1 MSSFE
6 FCFIY
11 LNLSLLRRGRASG
24 AGVLV
29 SEGLWRPEAEAGQ
42 GGLEEPVAPGAVE
55 GAAGPRGGGFSET
68 GDPSS
73 RA

>member
-1 MSSFE
+1 MFYLFKSVSFE
-6 FCFIY
+6 EG
-11 LNLSLLRRGRASG
+11 SSVWS
-24 AGVLV
+24 GVLV

>member
-1 MSSFE
+1 M
-6 FCFIY
+6 
-11 LNLSLLRRGRASG
+11 
-24 AGVLV
+24 
-29 SEGLWRPEAEAGQ
+29 SEGLWWPEAEAGQ

>member
-1 MSSFE
+1 MFYLFKSVSFE
-6 FCFIY
+6 EG
-11 LNLSLLRRGRASG
+11 SSVWSE
-24 AGVLV
+24 VLV
-29 SEGLWRPEAEAGQ
+29 SEGLWWPEAEAGQ

>member
-1 MSSFE
+1 M
-6 FCFIY
+6 
-11 LNLSLLRRGRASG
+11 RA
-24 AGVLV
+24 
-29 SEGLWRPEAEAGQ
+29 SEGLWRPKTEAGQ
-42 GGLEEPVAPGAVE
+42 GGLEEPVALGAVE